1 MVAIRR
7 YEVRACDRCGL
18 QVEMLAEPQTW
29 AEWASL
35 GASGVGK
42 AATALATAMEPV
54 MPSRADLCPKCS
66 EEFVTW
72 WRAKP

>member
-7 YEVRACDRCGL
+7 YEVRACDRCGF

-35 GASGVGK
+35 GASGG
-42 AATALATAMEPV
+42 
-54 MPSRADLCPKCS
+54 
-66 EEFVTW
+66 
-72 WRAKP
+72 